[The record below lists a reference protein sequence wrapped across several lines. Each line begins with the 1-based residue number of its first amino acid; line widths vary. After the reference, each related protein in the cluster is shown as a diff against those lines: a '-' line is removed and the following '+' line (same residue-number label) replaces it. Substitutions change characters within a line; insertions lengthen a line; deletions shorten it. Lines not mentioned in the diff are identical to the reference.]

1 MHKYVP
7 SCLISQT
14 IKIYKSKT
22 SNNCNEGLA
31 LTCCG
36 NETMHPKAIECEGP
50 NSVQ

>member
-1 MHKYVP
+1 MCRVAFYHKQ
-7 SCLISQT
+7 LKF
-14 IKIYKSKT
+14 IKAKPVIVA
-22 SNNCNEGLA
+22 NEGLA